1 MLGQIL
7 QSYRPIFLIAATD
20 YMMFRK
26 NNHYKDNSVYEKIEK
41 RLKKLDDFS
50 NCSLHQV
57 KHFESIP
64 MRESLPGSEL
74 AKHESP
80 RAK

>member
-1 MLGQIL
+1 MML
-7 QSYRPIFLIAATD
+7 
-20 YMMFRK
+20 RK
-26 NNHYKDNSVYEKIEK
+26 NNYNKDNSVYEKIEK

-50 NCSLHQV
+50 ICSLHQLERF
-57 KHFESIP
+57 KSIP
-64 MRESLPGSEL
+64 MRESLTGSEL